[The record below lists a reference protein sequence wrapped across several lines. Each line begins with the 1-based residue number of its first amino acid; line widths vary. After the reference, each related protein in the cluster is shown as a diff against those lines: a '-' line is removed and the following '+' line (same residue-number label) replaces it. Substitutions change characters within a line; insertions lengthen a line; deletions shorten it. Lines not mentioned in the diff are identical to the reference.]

1 MQRTLALRLG
11 RRAATAALLAG
22 ALIARAQDLPQAPPP
37 QNVLQLSA
45 TGTTE
50 VQLDL
55 LSMDLGTTRDGDEAA
70 TVQRQLTVAVDAALA
85 QLKPLVHPG
94 QLEVHTGHF
103 GLSPRWKDGHI
114 AGWSGT
120 ADIVVDGRD
129 FAGITKAASRV
140 TSLTVRSVG
149 FGLSREERERSEREA
164 QADAVQRF
172 RAKADDLVR
181 SFGFSRYSLREVSV
195 SSNDTGFAPVRM
207 MAAPAAAMGSTVAP
221 VPVEAGKTLVRIT
234 VSGSVQMR

>member
-1 MQRTLALRLG
+1 MQKTLALRLA
-11 RRAATAALLAG
+11 RRAGTAALLAA
-22 ALIARAQDLPQAPPP
+22 ALVARAQDLPHSPP

-55 LSMDLGTTRDGDEAA
+55 LSMDLGTTRDGDDAA
-70 TVQRQLTVAVDAALA
+70 TVQRQLTAAVDAALA
-85 QLKPLVHPG
+85 QLKPAVRPG

-103 GLSPRWKDGHI
+103 GLSPRWKSGHI
-114 AGWSGT
+114 DGWSGT
-120 ADIVVDGRD
+120 ADIVVEGRD
-129 FAGITKAASRV
+129 FAGITQAASRV
-140 TSLTVRSVG
+140 TTLAVRSVG
-149 FGLSREERERSEREA
+149 FGLSREERERSEHQA
-164 QADAVQRF
+164 QAEAVQRF
-172 RAKADDLVR
+172 RAKADELVR

-195 SSNDTGFAPVRM
+195 SSNEPGVGPMRM
-207 MAAPAAAMGSTVAP
+207 MAPPASAMASTVAP